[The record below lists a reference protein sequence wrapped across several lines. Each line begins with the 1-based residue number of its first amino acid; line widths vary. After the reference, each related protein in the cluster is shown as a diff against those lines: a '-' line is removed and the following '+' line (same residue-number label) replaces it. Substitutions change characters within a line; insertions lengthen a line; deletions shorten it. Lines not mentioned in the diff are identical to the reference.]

1 MYKLWAKEIKKNHI
15 INSIV
20 IKNKENIDSSK
31 KMDKC
36 LKEICKELDI
46 SVPVWLKKHGM
57 EFSQFKY
64 VTFYPQDFIDEVDF
78 DKLEVEL
85 IDSDKKPAD

>member
-1 MYKLWAKEIKKNHI
+1 MYKLWAKKISKDHI

-20 IKNKENIDSSK
+20 VKNKEDISMLEK
-31 KMDKC
+31 RDKC
-36 LKEICKELDI
+36 LKEICLKLDI
-46 SVPVWLKKHGM
+46 SVPSWLKKHDL

-85 IDSDKKPAD
+85 IDDDKKSAW